1 MISLTDDALAEVKRL
16 MAAQNLTGAFL
27 RMGVRGGGCSGL
39 SYSLDFD
46 TELGPHDRRFEVDR
60 ITVVVD
66 VKSYL
71 YLNGVTLDYVRHGLT
86 AGFVFQNPNVRQ
98 TCGCGNSF
106 APR

>member
-1 MISLTDDALAEVKRL
+1 MITLTDAARAEVKRL
-16 MAAQNLTGAFL
+16 MAAQKLSGAFL

-46 TELGPHDRRFEVDR
+46 SELGPHDRRFEVDG

-66 VKSYL
+66 AKSYL
-71 YLNGVTLDYVRHGLT
+71 YLCGTALDYVQRGLT
-86 AGFVFQNPNVRQ
+86 GGFVFQNPNVRQ
-98 TCGCGNSF
+98 TCGCGSSF

>member
-1 MISLTDDALAEVKRL
+1 MIALTDDALAEVKRL

-46 TELGPHDRRFEVDR
+46 TELGAHDKRFEVDG
-60 ITVVVD
+60 ITLVVD
-66 VKSYL
+66 AKSYL
-71 YLNGVTLDYVRHGLT
+71 YLCSTTLDYVRRGLT

-98 TCGCGNSF
+98 TCGCGSSF

>member
-1 MISLTDDALAEVKRL
+1 MITLTDDAMAEVKRL
-16 MAAQNLTGAFL
+16 MAAQKLIGAFL

-46 TELGPHDRRFEVDR
+46 SELGSHDRRFEVDG

-66 VKSYL
+66 AKSYL
-71 YLNGVTLDYVRHGLT
+71 YLCGTTLDYVQHGLT
-86 AGFVFQNPNVRQ
+86 GGFVFENPNVRQ
-98 TCGCGNSF
+98 TCGCGSSF